1 MRFAAALGEE
11 PPNVSRAFVSEDA
24 AEARD
29 ALLADRPVSAA
40 PNLVTE
46 RGLALIEAEIAR
58 LVQGQAETPRDD
70 PGRPPID
77 RDLRYWRARRAAAT
91 LVPFVTGSTEV
102 AFGCRVTVCRAGGG
116 LASYQIVGEDE
127 ADPRAGLLGWTSPL
141 AAALIGARIGETV
154 EVGGGRPSVTIE
166 AIEEAK

>member
-1 MRFAAALGEE
+1 M
-11 PPNVSRAFVSEDA
+11 SRAFVSEDA

-46 RGLALIEAEIAR
+46 RGLALIEAEIAQLAQR
-58 LVQGQAETPRDD
+58 QADTPRDD

-77 RDLRYWRARRAAAT
+77 RDLRYWRARRASAT
-91 LVPFVTGSTEV
+91 LMPFVAGTDEV
-102 AFGCRVTVCRAGGG
+102 AFGCRVTVRREGAGTV
-116 LASYQIVGEDE
+116 SYRIVGEDE
-127 ADPRAGLLGWTSPL
+127 ADPPTGLLGWTSPL
-141 AAALIGARIGETV
+141 AGALIGARIGETV

-166 AIEEAK
+166 AIDCG